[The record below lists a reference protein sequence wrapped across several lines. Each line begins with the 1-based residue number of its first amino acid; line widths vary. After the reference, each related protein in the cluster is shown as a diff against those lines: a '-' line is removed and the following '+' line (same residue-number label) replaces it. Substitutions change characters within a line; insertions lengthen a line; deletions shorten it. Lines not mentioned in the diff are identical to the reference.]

1 MNSLLSVF
9 FILVCRLNKTCANIY
24 DLFHHDE
31 NLLCIYGSIK
41 QFYGSIKQKY
51 DEMDTKRP
59 LFKNF
64 KL

>member
-31 NLLCIYGSIK
+31 NLLCIYGSVK
-41 QFYGSIKQKY
+41 QFFGSIKQ
-51 DEMDTKRP
+51 
-59 LFKNF
+59 
-64 KL
+64 